1 MPGNQEQSNQN
12 NHVENN
18 NAYLYNPNR
27 PNQENDT
34 SSLGQI
40 NQNATTSD
48 TNQNQNVDK
57 HADTKKVVDTAAKAA
72 ANYFAP
78 GVGGTAYE
86 AAKQVPGAGKVI
98 DKATDNIAKKVDK
111 VPGMK
116 KLTKGLNDS
125 GATDAVNKG
134 MDMMGGNP
142 SASAGGANFGKASGA
157 SIPQRSNAQ
166 ATPATSMRKNTNF
179 QNQLQSANTENIEG
193 SPSND
198 ATSPESSNNQSANN
212 SSLNPLKNF
221 ENQNQGNTNKSN
233 QQNSSVGGELMDQ
246 AFKMLWNKYKIPII
260 LAGGG
265 IALFLIFFLVLFGG
279 GASENDLAG
288 YYDQCNFNETNVT
301 VTNCYTT
308 STTQQTLSSFTIDD
322 LVISAAYAYTK
333 DGTYSEEAIKAM
345 MITLKTNILSYGN
358 YNSSDKN
365 VSVQICDIYSEYVE
379 PADDENKLSIFEGAE
394 DQDTLTNL
402 YNEIANYLYLSS
414 SYQTTIS
421 NLSNQNI
428 LEFNKST
435 LDRFESLAQSGSS
448 YQDILE
454 EVYDIYGD
462 DTENT
467 DDTNDTEEGNTPETQ
482 VRDTLFLGDSRV
494 TGMVNAGILNTSN
507 TIYSNGY
514 GFDWLEGAGPF
525 DSSITNSTNGGIAGI
540 NNLMQDNTTYNIVIM
555 FGINDLDT
563 SAEEYYRLYYELAT
577 TDWRRHHIYVI
588 ALGPVEDVT
597 DFTNYDNSDVDAF
610 NNTMDDL
617 INGANLSN
625 LTFVDLYYSI
635 QEYDEYGINYG
646 AADYQIIYDNIMD
659 SLEEEVVLNPDYEIY
674 NLNTYCTFYTL
685 TENDAYWWPVGSA
698 EPSNGNIYGGTPI
711 SVTITSYFGPRYVQG
726 SYDPGHGA
734 IDIGVARGTPIIA
747 TKSGTVILTQ
757 TGCTEGNTSCGQT
770 YGNFVKLDHGDGVES
785 LYAHL
790 TSLAVSDG
798 DTVSQGQVIGYSG
811 NTGNS
816 TGPHLH
822 FEIRI
827 NGTRVDPL
835 EYVDPENPR
844 PVQYSSY
851 NFGDV
856 ESGTAEENKAAICNM
871 LLDNGFSNNAVA
883 GMLINIASE
892 GAFITNNMEDCYQ
905 DGMTCD
911 LNSDGVCD
919 YGWCVDPVPG
929 GFGASDSAYTA
940 GVDSGA
946 YTRSQF
952 VNDWVGYGLV
962 GWTAPER
969 KAGLYDYAKS
979 QNKSIASV
987 SVQVGYLLEELQQS
1001 AYAVTYKYITGTG
1014 YSVYDVAYN
1023 FCTNFERPY
1032 NMISNCSNRAS
1043 SRQAEYSA
1051 YVNNGCSY

>member
-1 MPGNQEQSNQN
+1 MPENQEQN
-12 NHVENN
+12 NGNTHTESN

-34 SSLGQI
+34 SSLGQT

-142 SASAGGANFGKASGA
+142 SASAGGANFGKASGT
-157 SIPQRSNAQ
+157 SIPQRSNVQ

-221 ENQNQGNTNKSN
+221 ENQNQGNTNNSN

-265 IALFLIFFLVLFGG
+265 VALFLIFFLVLFGG

-288 YYDQCNFNETNVT
+288 YYDACNFNETTVT
-301 VTNCYTT
+301 VTNCYNT
-308 STTQQTLSSFTIDD
+308 SSNHQTLSSFTIDD
-322 LVISAAYAYTK
+322 LVISASYAYTK
-333 DGTYSEEAIKAM
+333 DKTYSEEAIKAM

-358 YNSSDKN
+358 YNSSNKN

-379 PADDENKLSIFEGAE
+379 PAEAENKLSIFEGAE
-394 DQDTLTNL
+394 ENDTLKNL
-402 YNEIANYLYLSS
+402 YNQISNYLYLSS

-428 LEFNKST
+428 LDFDKST
-435 LDRFESLAQSGSS
+435 LDKFESLAQSGST
-448 YQDILE
+448 YQEILE

-462 DTENT
+462 SATE
-467 DDTNDTEEGNTPETQ
+467 DTNDEEESSPPETQ
-482 VRDTLFLGDSRV
+482 ERNTLFLGDSRV

-514 GFDWLEGAGPF
+514 GFDWLEGTNTYE
-525 DSSITNSTNGGIAGI
+525 SNMTNSTTGGIAGI
-540 NNLMQDNTTYNIVIM
+540 NNLMQANTTYNIVIM

-563 SAEEYYRLYYELAT
+563 SAEDYYQLYYELAT

-597 DFTNYDNSDVDAF
+597 MFTNYDNSDVDAF
-610 NNTMDDL
+610 NNSMDNL

-646 AADYQIIYDNIMD
+646 ASDYQIIYDNIMD
-659 SLEEEVVLNPDYEIY
+659 SLEEEVALNLDYEVY
-674 NLNTYCTFYTL
+674 NLNTYCTYYTL

-698 EPSNGNIYGGTPI
+698 EPTNGNIYGGTPA
-711 SVTITSYFGPRYVQG
+711 SVSITSYFGPRYVQG

-734 IDIGVARGTPIIA
+734 IDIGVVRGTPIIA

-770 YGNFVKLDHGDGVES
+770 YGNFVKLDHGDGIES

-798 DTVSQGQVIGYSG
+798 DTVSQGEVIGYSG

-822 FEIRI
+822 FEIRV

-851 NFGDV
+851 NFGDI
-856 ESGTAEENKAAICNM
+856 ESGTAEENKQAICNM

-905 DGMTCD
+905 DGMECD

-929 GFGASDSAYTA
+929 GFGASDSTYTS

-952 VNDWVGYGLV
+952 VNDWVGYGLI

-1032 NMISNCSNRAS
+1032 DTVSNCSNRAS

>member
-1 MPGNQEQSNQN
+1 MPESQEQNNGN
-12 NHVENN
+12 NHQETN

-27 PNQENDT
+27 PEENT
-34 SSLGQI
+34 GSNL
-40 NQNATTSD
+40 NQNPEDHSD
-48 TNQNQNVDK
+48 TQ
-57 HADTKKVVDTAAKAA
+57 KVVDTAAKGL
-72 ANYFAP
+72 ANYVAP
-78 GVGGTAYE
+78 GVGGAVYDT
-86 AAKQVPGAGKVI
+86 
-98 DKATDNIAKKVDK
+98 AKKVPGVGKAIDK
-111 VPGMK
+111 TTKAVAETADQIPGVK
-116 KLTKGLNDS
+116 NLSKGLNNS

-134 MDMMGGNP
+134 MDVMSGNP
-142 SASAGGANFGKASGA
+142 SSATNAGTKAANIGNTNTSAPT
-157 SIPQRSNAQ
+157 ITPQARAKE
-166 ATPATSMRKNTNF
+166 ATPATPMRKNTNF
-179 QNQLQSANTENIEG
+179 QSKLQAANKESDTDTSETQNPDQGINEEVPQNQSINNTNELN
-193 SPSND
+193 SN
-198 ATSPESSNNQSANN
+198 ESSDQNNNQDS
-212 SSLNPLKNF
+212 
-221 ENQNQGNTNKSN
+221 QNQVSGS
-233 QQNSSVGGELMDQ
+233 GDFIGQ
-246 AFKMLWNKYKIPII
+246 AFGKLWKKYKIPII

-288 YYDQCNFNETNVT
+288 YYDQCNYNETTVT
-301 VTNCYTT
+301 LTNCYTNNT
-308 STTQQTLSSFTIDD
+308 EQETLSSFAIDD

-333 DGTYSEEAIKAM
+333 DKTYSEEAIKAM
-345 MITLKTNILSYGN
+345 MIALKTNILSYGN
-358 YNSSDKN
+358 YNSSNKN
-365 VSVQICDIYSEYVE
+365 VSVRICDIYSEYVE
-379 PADDENKLSIFEGAE
+379 PVDDENKLSIFEGAE
-394 DQDTLTNL
+394 ESDELSNL
-402 YNEIANYLYLSS
+402 YNQIDDYLYLST
-414 SYQTTIS
+414 SYTSTITS
-421 NLSNQNI
+421 LSNQNI
-428 LEFNKST
+428 LTFNQET
-435 LDRFESLAQSGSS
+435 LDQFESLAQAGSS
-448 YQDILE
+448 YTDILE
-454 EVYDIYGD
+454 KVYDIYGAD
-462 DTENT
+462 STDSDENSDEDSNNYDTSKT
-467 DDTNDTEEGNTPETQ
+467 I
-482 VRDTLFLGDSRV
+482 FLGDSRV
-494 TGMVNAGILNTSN
+494 AEMVETGVLNDAN
-507 TIYSNGY
+507 TIYSYY
-514 GFDWLEGAGPF
+514 GFEWLEGAEGTYLAQY
-525 DSSITNSTNGGIAGI
+525 TNSAQGGIQGV
-540 NNLMQDNTTYNIVIM
+540 NGLLQGSGYNIVIWT
-555 FGINDLDT
+555 GIIDQDMD
-563 SAEEYYRLYYELAT
+563 AQKYY
-577 TDWRRHHIYVI
+577 
-588 ALGPVEDVT
+588 
-597 DFTNYDNSDVDAF
+597 
-610 NNTMDDL
+610 
-617 INGANLSN
+617 
-625 LTFVDLYYSI
+625 DLYYDLATGDWSNNHIYIVSVGPVRDNNTGYHNNTDVDTFNTNMANLIDSANLDNLSFINIDYDI
-635 QEYDEYGINYG
+635 QEYGDNGVYYSR
-646 AADYQIIYDNIMD
+646 ADYETIYDEIIVSLDNI
-659 SLEEEVVLNPDYEIY
+659 VALNPDYEIY

-698 EPSNGNIYGGTPI
+698 EPTNGNIYGGTPV

-770 YGNFVKLDHGDGVES
+770 YGNFVKLDHGDGIES

-822 FEIRI
+822 FEIRV

-851 NFGDV
+851 NFGDI

-905 DGMTCD
+905 DGMKCD

-929 GFGASDSAYTA
+929 GFGASDSTYTA

-1032 NMISNCSNRAS
+1032 NMYSNCSNRAS

>member
-34 SSLGQI
+34 SSLGQT

-142 SASAGGANFGKASGA
+142 SASAGGANFGKASGT

-221 ENQNQGNTNKSN
+221 ENQNQGNTNNSN

-265 IALFLIFFLVLFGG
+265 VALFLIFFLVLFGG

-467 DDTNDTEEGNTPETQ
+467 DDTNDTEEGNTPETK

-659 SLEEEVVLNPDYEIY
+659 SLEEEVIINPDYEIY
-674 NLNTYCTFYTL
+674 NLNTYCTYYTL
-685 TENDAYWWPVGSA
+685 TENDAYWWPIGSS
-698 EPSNGNIYGGTPI
+698 EPTNGNIYGGTPVSVAII
-711 SVTITSYFGPRYVQG
+711 SGFGERDDNHSG
-726 SYDPGHGA
+726 
-734 IDIGVARGTPIIA
+734 IDIPNVGYNTPVIA
-747 TKSGTVILTQ
+747 TKSGTVMLIYS
-757 TGCTEGNTSCGQT
+757 GCVEGDKSCGES
-770 YGNFVKLDHGDGVES
+770 YGNMVKIDHGDGVHAI
-785 LYAHL
+785 YAHL
-790 TSLAVSDG
+790 SNVEVQVG
-798 DTVSQGQVIGYSG
+798 DTVQQGQLIGITGS
-811 NTGNS
+811 TGNS
-816 TGPHLH
+816 SGPHLH
-822 FEIRI
+822 FEVRL
-827 NGTRVDPL
+827 NGVVVNPL

-851 NFGDV
+851 NFGDI
-856 ESGTAEENKAAICNM
+856 ESGTAEENKQAICNM

-905 DGMTCD
+905 DGMECD

-929 GFGASDSAYTA
+929 GFGASDSTYTS

-952 VNDWVGYGLV
+952 VNDWVGYGLI

-1032 NMISNCSNRAS
+1032 DTVSNCSNRAS

>member
-1 MPGNQEQSNQN
+1 MPENKEDNR
-12 NHVENN
+12 NHQENN

-27 PNQENDT
+27 PDENT
-34 SSLGQI
+34 NSPNS
-40 NQNATTSD
+40 NQNSEDHKD
-48 TNQNQNVDK
+48 TQ
-57 HADTKKVVDTAAKAA
+57 KVVDTAAKGV

-78 GVGGTAYE
+78 GVGGAVYDTAKKVPGVGKAIDKTTGAVAE
-86 AAKQVPGAGKVI
+86 AADQVPGVKNI
-98 DKATDNIAKKVDK
+98 SKA
-111 VPGMK
+111 
-116 KLTKGLNDS
+116 LNNS

-134 MDMMGGNP
+134 MDLMGGNAAGAANAANATSKAP
-142 SASAGGANFGKASGA
+142 LAASAPKASNAAGQAPSKA
-157 SIPQRSNAQ
+157 SPNQ
-166 ATPATSMRKNTNF
+166 ATPATPMRKNTNF
-179 QNQLQSANTENIEG
+179 QSQIQRGNEESEIETPETSTDIPSETENSG
-193 SPSND
+193 NSS
-198 ATSPESSNNQSANN
+198 SSNANSNQGS
-212 SSLNPLKNF
+212 SSLKDQLFNNN
-221 ENQNQGNTNKSN
+221 ENNENNENK
-233 QQNSSVGGELMDQ
+233 GEGDVIGQ
-246 AFKMLWNKYKIPII
+246 AFQKLWNKYKIPII
-260 LAGGG
+260 LGGGG

-279 GASENDLAG
+279 GTSENDLAG
-288 YYDQCNFNETNVT
+288 YYDACNFNETTVT
-301 VTNCYTT
+301 VTNCYNT
-308 STTQQTLSSFTIDD
+308 SSNHQTLSSFTIDD
-322 LVISAAYAYTK
+322 LVISASYAYTK
-333 DGTYSEEAIKAM
+333 DKTYSEEAIKAM

-358 YNSSDKN
+358 YNSSNKN

-379 PADDENKLSIFEGAE
+379 PAEAENKLSIFEGAE
-394 DQDTLTNL
+394 ENDTLKNL
-402 YNEIANYLYLSS
+402 YNEISNYLYLSS

-428 LEFNKST
+428 LDFDKST
-435 LDRFESLAQSGSS
+435 LDKFESLAQSGST
-448 YQDILE
+448 YQEILE

-462 DTENT
+462 SATE
-467 DDTNDTEEGNTPETQ
+467 DTNDEEESSPPETQ
-482 VRDTLFLGDSRV
+482 ERNTLFLGDSRV

-514 GFDWLEGAGPF
+514 GFDWLEGTNTYE
-525 DSSITNSTNGGIAGI
+525 SNMTNSTTGGIAGI
-540 NNLMQDNTTYNIVIM
+540 NNLMQANTTYNIVIM

-563 SAEEYYRLYYELAT
+563 SAEDYYQLYYELAT

-597 DFTNYDNSDVDAF
+597 MFTNYDNSDVDAF
-610 NNTMDDL
+610 NNSMDNL

-646 AADYQIIYDNIMD
+646 ASDYQIIYDNIMD
-659 SLEEEVVLNPDYEIY
+659 SLEEEVVLNLDYEVY
-674 NLNTYCTFYTL
+674 NLNTYCTYYIL

-698 EPSNGNIYGGTPI
+698 EPTNGNIYGGTPA
-711 SVTITSYFGPRYVQG
+711 SVSITSYFGPRYVQG

-734 IDIGVARGTPIIA
+734 IDIGVVRGTPIIA

-770 YGNFVKLDHGDGVES
+770 YGNFVKLDHGDGIES

-798 DTVSQGQVIGYSG
+798 DTVSQGEVIGYSG

-822 FEIRI
+822 FEIRV

-851 NFGDV
+851 NFGDI
-856 ESGTAEENKAAICNM
+856 ESGTAEENKQAICNM

-905 DGMTCD
+905 DGMECD

-929 GFGASDSAYTA
+929 GFGASDSTYTS

-1023 FCTNFERPY
+1023 FCANFERPY
-1032 NMISNCSNRAS
+1032 NTVSNCSNRAS